1 MNFTVCKLSLN
12 KLDLNKQL
20 KPIPIACFLGSL
32 MEGGESGVG
41 RRPNTSPRPQRRT
54 AGDWLRG
61 PRGIQLP
68 PSPQPGHKASL
79 PSRALTPLVVYY
91 LRKGLAFGRVRIYL
105 SLVSKQTLSSQG
117 RTGAAPVPS
126 SWPFRRQLSC
136 LYDQDRLTTWR
147 AYLLSMLEPPHRDG
161 TRALYS
167 YV

>member
-1 MNFTVCKLSLN
+1 
-12 KLDLNKQL
+12 
-20 KPIPIACFLGSL
+20 
-32 MEGGESGVG
+32 MEGGPTHHHAHRGG
-41 RRPNTSPRPQRRT
+41 QRGT
-54 AGDWLRG
+54 GSRG

-126 SWPFRRQLSC
+126 SWPFPQQLSC

-147 AYLLSMLEPPHRDG
+147 AYLLSMLEPPHKETAHALS
-161 TRALYS
+161 TRTCSLLPEGRS
-167 YV
+167 LDM